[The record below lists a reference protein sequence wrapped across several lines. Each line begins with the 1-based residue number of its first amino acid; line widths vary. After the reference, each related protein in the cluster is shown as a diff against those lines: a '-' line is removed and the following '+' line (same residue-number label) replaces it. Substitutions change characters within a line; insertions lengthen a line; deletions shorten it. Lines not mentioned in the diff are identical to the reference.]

1 MKPLQ
6 HWCRWTSTFFL
17 LTLYSSLK
25 NFLSG
30 ISNAIFF
37 SSTFFN
43 VFFWRKWTLGARPV
57 GKMNTKFCLFC
68 VKLQRFFFHF
78 RTFLQEKLETN
89 TFDWNH
95 RLKNSGQE
103 LKSTEE
109 FTGKIQGH
117 SHYLW
122 PVRSTFWMSSCR
134 EPTCPLFWL
143 KWELH
148 VEGEQVKYFK
158 IQFISVVFRWNA
170 RSHSRHPFDDH
181 GDGRRVAELSPDSKY
196 SNEKGSEQLTTKFQ
210 TIHS

>member
-1 MKPLQ
+1 MDSWGAP
-6 HWCRWTSTFFL
+6 CRQDEHQV
-17 LTLYSSLK
+17 
-25 NFLSG
+25 LS
-30 ISNAIFF
+30 
-37 SSTFFN
+37 
-43 VFFWRKWTLGARPV
+43 
-57 GKMNTKFCLFC
+57 FC

-78 RTFLQEKLETN
+78 GTFLQEKLETN

-170 RSHSRHPFDDH
+170 RSHSRHPFHDH
-181 GDGRRVAELSPDSKY
+181 SDGRRVAELSPDSKY